1 MPAALR
7 GAPLPAGPGLS
18 LYEDMKESIK
28 IELLGNAP
36 LFSALASDKLAELAS
51 ISRVIQL
58 RKGETLFVVGE
69 PADRLFVI
77 ASGTIRAFRVGAAG
91 REQVI
96 HVERTGATLAEV
108 AIFDDGPYPATAAAE
123 EDSVLLA
130 LDRIALKQFCF
141 RYPEVAW
148 SALRILAGRLRR
160 HAELIGQLSLQD
172 VVPRLAR
179 FLLDEADRFG
189 TNTSEGIRISVE
201 LNNQQLASRIGSVRE
216 VVSRSL
222 ARLEKEGSIA
232 LERRQPRTKARTILI
247 TNVDALAGHSVR
259 SRE

>member
-1 MPAALR
+1 
-7 GAPLPAGPGLS
+7 
-18 LYEDMKESIK
+18 MKELFK

-51 ISRVIQL
+51 ISRVVQL
-58 RKGETLFVVGE
+58 RKGETLFLVGE

-77 ASGTIRAFRVGAAG
+77 ASGTIRAFRVSPAG

-160 HAELIGQLSLQD
+160 HAELIDQLSLQD

-179 FLLDEADRFG
+179 FVLDEAERFG
-189 TNTSEGIRISVE
+189 TKTPEGTRITVKLS
-201 LNNQQLASRIGSVRE
+201 NQQLASRIGSVRE

-222 ARLEKEGSIA
+222 ARLEKEGSIV
-232 LERRQPRTKARTILI
+232 LERSISRAKGRTILI
-247 TNVDALAGHSVR
+247 QNIERLRVHSLQTK
-259 SRE
+259 E